1 MALSVVVP
9 VYNEHVALP
18 AFLAMVDAWG
28 YPCEVV
34 FSDGGSDDGTLE
46 LLEGRTVVR
55 GSKGRGGQCRRGV
68 ERSHGEHLLFLHVD
82 TFVGASALAHAVQ
95 ALDAG
100 AAWGC
105 MTIDYGPDTPMYRF
119 GVRKS
124 NFRAGVLGTPFGD
137 QGMFMTRTALEQ
149 VGGVPDL
156 PLMEDYE
163 LSLRLR
169 RAFGRP
175 RQLPDVIRASARR
188 FEAGNA
194 VLIGAQM
201 GWLRLRYRLGASPE
215 DLQRAYGDV
224 RGE

>member
-1 MALSVVVP
+1 MLSVIVP
-9 VYNEHVALP
+9 VYNERAALP
-18 AFLAMVDAWG
+18 AFLTMADAWD
-28 YPCEVV
+28 YPHELV
-34 FSDGGSDDGTLE
+34 FSDGGSDDGTLG
-46 LLEGRTVVR
+46 LLGGRRVVR
-55 GSKGRGGQCRRGV
+55 GPKGRGGQCRRGV
-68 ERSHGEHLLFLHVD
+68 AASRGDHLLFLHAD
-82 TFVGASALAHAVQ
+82 TAVANEALAHVVA

-100 AAWGC
+100 ASWGC
-105 MTIDYGPDTPMYRF
+105 LTIDYGPDTPMYRF

-137 QGMFMTRTALEQ
+137 QGMFMTRAALDR

-175 RQLPDVIRASARR
+175 RQLPDHIHASARR

-194 VLIGAQM
+194 FLVGLQM

-215 DLQRAYGDV
+215 ELQRVYGDA
-224 RGE
+224 RRD